1 VVLGM
6 GSQCRVAARLLRE
19 WLESVSSGRAPWG
32 RHSNL
37 WPSRVKIFAQLLA
50 PGAASLHITPPQE
63 AAQLP
68 AAAAA
73 ALRRHV
79 ADFPRPRG
87 GCCRPAPGATCRLAT
102 GANPS
107 PRYRNWTTSSHGRS
121 SRILI
126 SAREAVGSP
135 PRSRGEPFVHPGF
148 KRPRRCPP
156 PPTARQAGG
165 RAPGPSLR
173 CVRPQSRRPPV
184 RTPAAA
190 SAVWRS
196 RCRRGSRTRP

>member
-1 VVLGM
+1 MPSRDPTTATTTTLAEQDIAPEQEDWRVVLGM

-73 ALRRHV
+73 ALRRHL
-79 ADFPRPRG
+79 ADFPD
-87 GCCRPAPGATCRLAT
+87 
-102 GANPS
+102 
-107 PRYRNWTTSSHGRS
+107 
-121 SRILI
+121 
-126 SAREAVGSP
+126 REAAAVAQHPEP
-135 PRSRGEPFVHPGF
+135 PVAWLPEP
-148 KRPRRCPP
+148 
-156 PPTARQAGG
+156 T
-165 RAPGPSLR
+165 
-173 CVRPQSRRPPV
+173 RRPGTELDNLIAQPV
-184 RTPAAA
+184 ELGDDADR
-190 SAVWRS
+190 
-196 RCRRGSRTRP
+196 